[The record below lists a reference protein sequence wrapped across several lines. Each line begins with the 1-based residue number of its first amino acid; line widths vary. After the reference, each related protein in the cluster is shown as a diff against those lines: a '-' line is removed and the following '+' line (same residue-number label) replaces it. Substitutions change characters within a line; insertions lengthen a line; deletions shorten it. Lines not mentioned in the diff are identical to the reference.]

1 MHRNDFGF
9 VDQMHRLMH
18 LWKAGE
24 LVKVDD
30 YLDSCDL
37 KRNALFA
44 HRLQALIELAGREQR
59 GSEEPSIFESLSNH
73 IAARGGIISP
83 RQAQLALAT
92 EH

>member
-9 VDQMHRLMH
+9 VDQAHRLMH
-18 LWKAGE
+18 LWKAGQ

-30 YLDSCDL
+30 NLDSCDL

-44 HRLQALIELAGREQR
+44 HRLQALIELAAREQC

-73 IAARGGIISP
+73 IAARGGIIGP

>member
-1 MHRNDFGF
+1 MHRNDFGC
-9 VDQMHRLMH
+9 VDQMHKLIH

-24 LVKVDD
+24 LVKVDV
-30 YLDSCDL
+30 YVDSCDL

-44 HRLQALIELAGREQR
+44 HRLQALIEL
-59 GSEEPSIFESLSNH
+59 SNH
-73 IAARGGIISP
+73 IAARGGTMAP

>member
-9 VDQMHRLMH
+9 VDQAHRLMH

-30 YLDSCDL
+30 NLDSCEL

-44 HRLQALIELAGREQR
+44 HRLQALIELAGHEQR
-59 GSEEPSIFESLSNH
+59 GSEEPSIFEALSNH
-73 IAARGGIISP
+73 IAARRGIMAP
-83 RQAQLALAT
+83 RQAQSALAT

>member
-1 MHRNDFGF
+1 
-9 VDQMHRLMH
+9 MH

-30 YLDSCDL
+30 NLDSCDL

-59 GSEEPSIFESLSNH
+59 SSEEPSIFESLSGH
-73 IAARGGIISP
+73 IAARGGIMAP
-83 RQAQLALAT
+83 RQAQLALVA

>member
-1 MHRNDFGF
+1 M
-9 VDQMHRLMH
+9 L

-30 YLDSCDL
+30 YLDSCAL

-59 GSEEPSIFESLSNH
+59 GSEEPSIFEALSNH
-73 IAARGGIISP
+73 IAARGGTMTP

>member
-1 MHRNDFGF
+1 M
-9 VDQMHRLMH
+9 L

-44 HRLQALIELAGREQR
+44 HPLQALTELAEREQR

-73 IAARGGIISP
+73 IAARGGIMAP
-83 RQAQLALAT
+83 RQTQFALSASG
-92 EH
+92 

>member
-37 KRNALFA
+37 KRNGLFG
-44 HRLQALIELAGREQR
+44 HRLQPLIELAGREQR
-59 GSEEPSIFESLSNH
+59 GSEEPSIFDSPSNH
-73 IAARGGIISP
+73 IAARGGVMAQ
-83 RQAQLALAT
+83 RQAQLVLAT

>member
-1 MHRNDFGF
+1 M
-9 VDQMHRLMH
+9 L

-44 HRLQALIELAGREQR
+44 HRLQALTELAEREQR

-73 IAARGGIISP
+73 IAARGGTMTP